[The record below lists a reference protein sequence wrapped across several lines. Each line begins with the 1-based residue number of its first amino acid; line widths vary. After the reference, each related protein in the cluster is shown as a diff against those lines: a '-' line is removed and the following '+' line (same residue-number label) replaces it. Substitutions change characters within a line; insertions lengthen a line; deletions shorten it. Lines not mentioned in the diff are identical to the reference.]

1 MAKERRSLSPPSR
14 FNSGRGD
21 TIEEGENGDKCSV
34 SGRGGEETISER
46 VSCDPPQMSV
56 QVSVS

>member
-1 MAKERRSLSPPSR
+1 M
-14 FNSGRGD
+14 
-21 TIEEGENGDKCSV
+21 IEEGENGDKCSV
-34 SGRGGEETISER
+34 SVRGGEETIGER